1 MGGAGGDLKRA
12 GRNAQGRQERW
23 IRKRFGRVSRWQKG
37 GVGKIQWE
45 GVRRNDHVEEEEKE
59 QERTPC
65 ESIRSD
71 YVTEKE
77 QVSY

>member
-12 GRNAQGRQERW
+12 GRNVQGRQERW